1 MQPIQKS
8 VSSQYATQAGYL
20 PPRSPHRPYSQ
31 APQQPPTPLPL
42 RQRPLNFR
50 KNACAVCRV
59 CFTCA
64 KFYGQDCECPEMHPR
79 RGKNLP
85 PNTVDSRS
93 KRLVPSEVED
103 YQITMDWLEQ
113 NANDRYKDTEG
124 RLPPNISEFAL
135 CKAHSSSLY
144 RAKKRAESNLAL
156 RAEQD
161 YTSSAQL
168 PMSLPPGFEPTPS
181 SSAKRKRLEDNVG
194 LMRRMQHRASFPM
207 ATPYHVRPQQPL
219 TFGPVV
225 ETISLR
231 SALTEQ
237 ERNNPSLISS
247 AATYYLRNLAITDT
261 FTFRDILREI
271 DLTGNAPPPGKKIVI
286 TNIENDRTFP
296 MDIPIRSAIQG
307 RPHIDLCIDLQ
318 DIVSF
323 NVSGSTQN

>member
-1 MQPIQKS
+1 MQPIQKQA
-8 VSSQYATQAGYL
+8 SSQYTTQQGYL
-20 PPRSPHRPYSQ
+20 PRSPHRSFSQ
-31 APQQPPTPLPL
+31 APQQPSTPLPL

-93 KRLVPSEVED
+93 KRLIPSEAED

-113 NANDRYKDTEG
+113 NANDRYKDHEG

-144 RAKKRAESNLAL
+144 RAKKRAELNLAQ
-156 RAEQD
+156 RAQEQD
-161 YTSSAQL
+161 YSGSSQL
-168 PMSLPPGFEPTPS
+168 PMTLPPGFVPTPS
-181 SSAKRKRLEDNVG
+181 SSAKRKRMEDNFSD
-194 LMRRMQHRASFPM
+194 MRRMQHRASFPM
-207 ATPYHVRPQQPL
+207 TSPYPMKQQQPL

-237 ERNNPSLISS
+237 ERNNQSLISS

-271 DLTGNAPPPGKKIVI
+271 DLTGAAPPPGKKIVI
-286 TNIENDRTFP
+286 TNIENDRTYP

-307 RPHIDLCIDLQ
+307 RQHIDLCIDIQ
-318 DIVSF
+318 DIVAF
-323 NVSGSTQN
+323 NVSGNIQS